1 MLDEKPSY
9 KELEEKIADLES
21 QLNYFLR
28 DRVNRQAKNSVFLDL
43 FSRPEYYLQI
53 YKELF
58 PNDSEITLD
67 DLHLVTIK
75 NVLAVHP
82 YNDLGILARDKLIVL
97 VEAQSEW
104 SVNVIFR
111 LPEYYFDEMDY
122 YIHIHHLDL
131 HSRTKIDMPDV
142 EAFIIYSGTDK
153 VEKKTLSLK
162 EEFFDGKDG
171 KPDFT
176 ARVICGDYKGGII
189 EEYIGFCRVFDEQRK
204 LYPVDRSFG
213 IAETVRICKE
223 RGYLVNYLDEH
234 FAEVEKIM
242 LLAFEPRNV
251 REAQDRSMKIYGA
264 ISAYKRMGAD
274 NARIRKEIAEEYE
287 ITPTYAQNYIDTV
300 EEDERKKSSAK

>member
-1 MLDEKPSY
+1 
-9 KELEEKIADLES
+9 
-21 QLNYFLR
+21 
-28 DRVNRQAKNSVFLDL
+28 
-43 FSRPEYYLQI
+43 
-53 YKELF
+53 
-58 PNDSEITLD
+58 
-67 DLHLVTIK
+67 
-75 NVLAVHP
+75 
-82 YNDLGILARDKLIVL
+82 
-97 VEAQSEW
+97 
-104 SVNVIFR
+104 
-111 LPEYYFDEMDY
+111 MDY

-204 LYPVDRSFG
+204 LYPDDRSFG

-223 RGYLVNYLDEH
+223 MGYLVNYLDEH

-242 LLAFEPRNV
+242 LLAYEPRYV
-251 REAQDRSMKIYGA
+251 REAQERSMKIYGA
-264 ISAYKRMGAD
+264 IRALKRVGFD
-274 NARIRKEIAEEYE
+274 NERIRKEVAEEYE

-300 EEDERKKSSAK
+300 EKEDSERSSAR

>member
-1 MLDEKPSY
+1 MSVESPTY
-9 KELEEKIADLES
+9 KELEEKIAELES
-21 QLNYFLR
+21 QLNYFSR

-58 PNDSEITLD
+58 PDDHEITLE
-67 DLHLVTIK
+67 DLQLVTIK
-75 NVLAVHP
+75 NVLAIHP

-111 LPEYYFDEMDY
+111 LPEYYFDEMNY

-131 HSRTKIDMPDV
+131 HSKTKIEMPDV

-162 EEFFDGKDG
+162 EEFFGGKEG

-242 LLAFEPRNV
+242 LLAYEPRYV
-251 REAQDRSMKIYGA
+251 REAQERSSNIYAA
-264 ISAYKRMGAD
+264 IRALKRIGID
-274 NARIRKEIAEEYE
+274 NERIRKYISEEYE

>member
-1 MLDEKPSY
+1 M
-9 KELEEKIADLES
+9 
-21 QLNYFLR
+21 
-28 DRVNRQAKNSVFLDL
+28 FLDL
-43 FSRPEYYLQI
+43 FSRPEYTLQI

-58 PNDSEITLD
+58 PNDPEITQS
-67 DLHLVTIK
+67 DLQLVTIK
-75 NVLAVHP
+75 NVLTIHP

-97 VEAQSEW
+97 IEAQSEW

-111 LPEYYFDEMDY
+111 LPGYYFDEMDY
-122 YIHIHHLDL
+122 YIHTHHLDL
-131 HSRTKIDMPDV
+131 HDKTKINVHDV

-162 EEFFDGKDG
+162 EEFFGVKEG

-189 EEYIGFCRVFDEQRK
+189 EEYIGFCRIFDEQRK
-204 LYPVDRSFG
+204 LYPDDRSFG

-223 RGYLVNYLDEH
+223 MGYLANYLDEH

-242 LLAFEPRNV
+242 LLAYEPRYV
-251 REAQDRSMKIYGA
+251 REAQERSMKIYGA
-264 ISAYKRMGAD
+264 IRALKRVGFD
-274 NARIRKEIAEEYE
+274 NERIRKEVAEEYE

-300 EEDERKKSSAK
+300 EKEDSERSSAR

>member
-1 MLDEKPSY
+1 MSVEKPTY
-9 KELEEKIADLES
+9 KELEEKIAELES

-58 PNDSEITLD
+58 PNDPKITLD
-67 DLHLVTIK
+67 DLQLVTIK
-75 NVLAVHP
+75 NVLTIHP

-97 VEAQSEW
+97 IEAQSEW

-111 LPEYYFDEMDY
+111 LPGYYFDEMDY
-122 YIHIHHLDL
+122 YIHTHHLDL
-131 HSRTKIDMPDV
+131 HDKTKINVPDV

-162 EEFFDGKDG
+162 EEFFGGKEG

-189 EEYIGFCRVFDEQRK
+189 EEYMGFCRVFDEQRK
-204 LYPVDRSFG
+204 LYPDDRSFG

-223 RGYLVNYLDEH
+223 MGYLVNYLDEH

-242 LLAFEPRNV
+242 LLAYEPRYV
-251 REAQDRSMKIYGA
+251 REAQERSMKIYGA
-264 ISAYKRMGAD
+264 IRALKRVGFD
-274 NARIRKEIAEEYE
+274 NERIRKEVAEEYE

-300 EEDERKKSSAK
+300 EKEDSERSSAR

>member
-1 MLDEKPSY
+1 MSGEKPTY
-9 KELEEKIADLES
+9 KELEEKIAELES
-21 QLNYFLR
+21 QLNYFAR

-58 PNDSEITLD
+58 PDDHEITLE
-67 DLHLVTIK
+67 DLQLVTIK
-75 NVLAVHP
+75 NVLAIHP

-97 VEAQSEW
+97 VEAQSEG

-122 YIHIHHLDL
+122 YIHTHHLDL
-131 HSRTKIDMPDV
+131 HDKTKIEVPDV
-142 EAFIIYSGTDK
+142 EAFIIYSGAGK

-162 EEFFDGKDG
+162 EEFFGGKDG

-176 ARVICGDYKGGII
+176 AQVICGDYKGGII
-189 EEYIGFCRVFDEQRK
+189 EEYIGFCRVFDEQRN
-204 LYPVDRSFG
+204 LYPDDRSFG

-242 LLAFEPRNV
+242 LLAYEPRNV
-251 REAQDRSMKIYGA
+251 RAAQERSSNIYAA
-264 ISAYKRMGAD
+264 IHAYKKMGAD
-274 NARIRKEIAEEYE
+274 NARIRKEISEDFE

-300 EEDERKKSSAK
+300 EKEERERSLAK